1 MPMSDA
7 QGPKSAHEKLEEL
20 LLRARTMPRGGDLE
34 GLLVRE
40 MQELASAL
48 QQQVLEEREKPDDA
62 SSQASFPPSGKPP
75 Q

>member
-1 MPMSDA
+1 MSDA

-34 GLLVRE
+34 ALLVRE
-40 MQELASAL
+40 MQELAGAVQRQAL
-48 QQQVLEEREKPDDA
+48 DEREKPDGDA